1 MKGPVVNIY
10 LAILKVEMISIA
22 DWAKLFVFDSDF
34 YQKILEKRTA
44 FLSKSVKNA
53 RIFEREMLFLPIC
66 VDNHWFA
73 ICVLKPGAVADKGSE
88 TTIVVLDR

>member
-34 YQKILEKRTA
+34 YQKILEKRMA
-44 FLSKSVKNA
+44 LLLKSVKNA
-53 RIFEREMLFLPIC
+53 SIFEQRLQ
-66 VDNHWFA
+66 
-73 ICVLKPGAVADKGSE
+73 
-88 TTIVVLDR
+88 